1 MNDDKLL
8 IQTVLDLTKSKKALE
23 SDIKKISTELKPITL
38 DAKLNPSSVKYA
50 AKQLD
55 AISRKDIVLSLN
67 SSNLQKQL
75 QQVTKQL
82 KKELAS
88 SNLLSPISVQP
99 PTSTANPSTKSPEH
113 NEVKLAEQ
121 WLNTDSILSG
131 AADAVRDLIK
141 NTIELDKQLLEL
153 AAMSNLSS
161 DELKSVTQET
171 YNLGNAIGKTSAEV
185 LDSIISLKKSG
196 YDISDSLTLANESL
210 KMTNLSSGLTDAGT
224 AAENLIRILDGFKKD
239 SGFASNINDALSS
252 VSMSQG
258 IDFNSLAS
266 GANYLSESAHNSGL
280 SFEQMLGTLAGTYKV
295 LGDIEQTA
303 AGQAAIF
310 AHLQGIQLKGEEIT
324 RSTARLQ
331 EEFSR
336 ATGGTVNV
344 INQQTGEL
352 RNSYDIL
359 TDLSKV
365 WNNLDK
371 KTQIGLAI
379 DTAGVGQEE
388 VFLAMMNN
396 WNGVKTAAMSASNSF
411 GMANLANQKY
421 LDSLSGKVDV
431 FRSQLDQLSQSLA
444 DSDLLKFFVDLGTK
458 GVGALDKLVQGF
470 GAIPMLAGGLLTSKG
485 IG

>member
-8 IQTVLDLTKSKKALE
+8 IQTALDLTKSKKALE

-38 DAKLNPSSVKYA
+38 DAKLTPSSVKYA

-67 SSNLQKQL
+67 TSNLQKQL
-75 QQVTKQL
+75 RQVTEQL

-99 PTSTANPSTKSPEH
+99 PTSTVNPSTKSP
-113 NEVKLAEQ
+113 EQ

-153 AAMSNLSS
+153 AAISNLSS

-280 SFEQMLGTLAGTYKV
+280 SFEQMLGTLAGTYEV

-324 RSTARLQ
+324 RSTVRLQ
-331 EEFSR
+331 EEFSK

-379 DTAGVGQEE
+379 DTAGIGQEE

>member
-8 IQTVLDLTKSKKALE
+8 IQTALDLTKSKKALE

-55 AISRKDIVLSLN
+55 AISRKDIVFSLN

-75 QQVTKQL
+75 RQVTEQL

-88 SNLLSPISVQP
+88 SNFISPISVPP
-99 PTSTANPSTKSPEH
+99 PTSTVNPSTKSP
-113 NEVKLAEQ
+113 EQ

-131 AADAVRDLIK
+131 AADAVRNLIK

-153 AAMSNLSS
+153 AAISNLSS

-171 YNLGNAIGKTSAEV
+171 YNLGNAIGKTSSEV

-280 SFEQMLGTLAGTYKV
+280 SFEQMLGTLAGTYEV

-324 RSTARLQ
+324 RSTVRLQ
-331 EEFSR
+331 EEFSK

-379 DTAGVGQEE
+379 DTAGIGQEE